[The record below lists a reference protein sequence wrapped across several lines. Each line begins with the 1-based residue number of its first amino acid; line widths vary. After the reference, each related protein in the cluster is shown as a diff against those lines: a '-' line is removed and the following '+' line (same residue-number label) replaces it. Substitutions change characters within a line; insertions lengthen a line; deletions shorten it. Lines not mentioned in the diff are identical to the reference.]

1 VSNVTTNVTTADS
14 HTNESGLPAGE
25 QRPDYLALLTFLIQ
39 PFLDSS
45 DSLKLDCETSPR
57 TGRVLVRLA
66 IEGEDKGK
74 VFGRGGR
81 NLQAVRT
88 VVQTAAESVGQ
99 TIHIEVY
106 GSQAGGRTGD
116 RGDEP
121 GHASGAKQSPR
132 RSSRTRSRR
141 PS

>member
-1 VSNVTTNVTTADS
+1 MSNVTPADS
-14 HTNESGLPAGE
+14 FTNEAAMPVGA
-25 QRPDYLALLTFLIQ
+25 QKPDYMALLAFLIH
-39 PFLDSS
+39 PFLDSP
-45 DSLKLDCETSPR
+45 DALKLDCETSPR

-88 VVQTAAESVGQ
+88 VVQTAAETVGQ
-99 TIHIEVY
+99 SIHIEVF
-106 GSQAGGRTGD
+106 GSQSGGRGGD
-116 RGDEP
+116 RDDDS
-121 GHASGAKQSPR
+121 GHAADSRQAPR
-132 RSSRTRSRR
+132 RSSRTRSHK